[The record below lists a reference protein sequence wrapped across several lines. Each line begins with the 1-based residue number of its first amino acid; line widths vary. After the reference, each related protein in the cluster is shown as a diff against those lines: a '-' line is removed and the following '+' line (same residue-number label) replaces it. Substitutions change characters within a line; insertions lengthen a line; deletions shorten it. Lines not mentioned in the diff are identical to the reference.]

1 MNHNYEKLKTLLKEL
16 FQLDQPDLDFGLY
29 RIMHAKNKEVSQF
42 LDEDLLPQ
50 VEEAFNQHR
59 TADRSELDKEL
70 NKVIA
75 GVEAAGM
82 DPEESPK
89 VKELLA
95 RIKNEACDISA
106 LENEVYDHLFNFFR
120 RYYSEGDFLAKRV
133 YKSGVY
139 AVPYQGEEVLLHW
152 ANMDQYYIKTSE
164 YLRDYSFCL
173 HPDSHKEPLRVHFRL
188 VDVTEEEHGNIKAA
202 EEKNRRFIL
211 VASGRSPNDFLA
223 LESKDLGDELVIY
236 FEYRI
241 ATPADW
247 PEEERAS
254 RARPPTQ
261 KDLNTLAAKR
271 ILSIT
276 DPGWVNWI
284 NELSKIHI
292 MANGESADY
301 SRLEAHLNRYTARN
315 TFDYFIHKNL
325 GDFLQQELDF
335 YIKNEVMHLDDVE
348 NESAPRVE
356 QYLSTIKV
364 IRKIACKIIDFL
376 AQLENFQRK
385 LWTKKKFIV
394 ETHYCLTIGSIPEEF
409 WAEIVS
415 NQAQQDEWMQLYGI
429 DQIRLEAIKRYP
441 TLVVDTRHFDMNFVA
456 QLLWTIGNLE
466 EQTGGVVLHSDN
478 FQALSMMKA
487 RYRNKLDCVCIDPP
501 YNTGS
506 DGFCYKDNY
515 KDSSWL
521 SQQHQTLSIL
531 KECLK
536 DTGSLFTCCD
546 ENQAHSYV
554 PLLRQVYGAQ
564 NLVETI
570 IWNKRVPKNDK
581 GIGNIHDFIFLICS
595 DLLKRRSLNLSYN
608 MKKDDLEDIYKFVE
622 RCRSQNR
629 SLEGTQQELKK
640 FYDKQGYDRGITLYC
655 ELDPEFKIWGKIN
668 MSWPNPKTEGPR
680 YEVINPVTGK
690 PVPIPKNGWR
700 WKEETFRESEGCGPT
715 YYLPDGSMMKGRIW
729 YAASEAIQPSSITYL
744 DDVQTFLL
752 RSILSVKSGG
762 SAELENMGLS
772 RMIDYPKPVSLIKRL
787 LFSTGDTEGTVL
799 DYFAG
804 SGTTGDAV
812 INLNREDGGRR
823 KFLLVEMGD
832 YFETVL
838 LPRLK
843 KVTFAPEWKN
853 GKPERSPT
861 PKEFERSPHIIKVVR
876 LESYEDTLNNL
887 DVSRTDK
894 QQQLLDSSEAKGA
907 ESLREQYVLRYML
920 DVETRG
926 SQSLL
931 NTQAFTDPTAYK
943 LKVKQ
948 PSSNESCDVNVDLLE
963 TFNWLIGLIVHRIT
977 APQTFNGF
985 FEHDSEGRLR
995 LKGDIRQEEDGPYWF
1010 RAVTGILPNGNKTL
1024 VIWRKLNGNVERDN
1038 LMLNEW
1044 FSKSEYSGEESEFD
1058 LIYTNGSN
1066 NLENL
1071 KAPNALWKVRLIE
1084 EDFHHLM
1091 FDTEEV

>member
-1 MNHNYEKLKTLLKEL
+1 MISLLWKAGG
-16 FQLDQPDLDFGLY
+16 GL
-29 RIMHAKNKEVSQF
+29 
-42 LDEDLLPQ
+42 
-50 VEEAFNQHR
+50 
-59 TADRSELDKEL
+59 
-70 NKVIA
+70 
-75 GVEAAGM
+75 
-82 DPEESPK
+82 
-89 VKELLA
+89 
-95 RIKNEACDISA
+95 
-106 LENEVYDHLFNFFR
+106 
-120 RYYSEGDFLAKRV
+120 
-133 YKSGVY
+133 
-139 AVPYQGEEVLLHW
+139 GE
-152 ANMDQYYIKTSE
+152 
-164 YLRDYSFCL
+164 
-173 HPDSHKEPLRVHFRL
+173 
-188 VDVTEEEHGNIKAA
+188 
-202 EEKNRRFIL
+202 
-211 VASGRSPNDFLA
+211 
-223 LESKDLGDELVIY
+223 ELVIR

-241 ATPADW
+241 ATRADW
-247 PEEERAS
+247 PDKDRS
-254 RARPPTQ
+254 GKKKPPVQ
-261 KDLNTLAAKR
+261 KDLSALAAKK
-271 ILSIT
+271 ILTIT
-276 DPGWVNWI
+276 DPTWINWI
-284 NELSKIHI
+284 KELSETHI
-292 MANGESADY
+292 MTNGERADY

-325 GDFLQQELDF
+325 GDFLCKELDF

-348 NESAPRVE
+348 NESIACVE
-356 QYLSTIKV
+356 QYLSKIRI
-364 IRKIACKIIDFL
+364 IRKIAHKIIDFL
-376 AQLENFQRK
+376 AQLEDFQKK
-385 LWTKKKFIV
+385 LWLKKKFVV
-394 ETHYCLTIGSIPEEF
+394 ETQYCISVGSIPEAF
-409 WAEIVS
+409 YAEIS
-415 NQAQQDEWMQLYGI
+415 ANPAQQDEWMQLYGI
-429 DQIRLEAIKRYP
+429 DQIDPETIQKYP
-441 TLVVDTRHFDMNFVA
+441 TLVIDTRHFDMNFTTR
-456 QLLWTIGNLE
+456 LLWTIGNLE
-466 EQTGGVVLHSDN
+466 EQTNGVVLHSDN
-478 FQALSMMKA
+478 FQALSMMQA

-531 KECLK
+531 KGFLK

-546 ENQAHSYV
+546 ENQAHSYA
-554 PLLRQVYGAQ
+554 PLLRQIYGTQ

-608 MKKDDLEDIYKFVE
+608 MKKDDLEEIYKFVE
-622 RCRSQNR
+622 RCRSQNT

-700 WKEETFRESEGCGPT
+700 WKEETFREAEGNGPT
-715 YYLPDGSMMKGRIW
+715 YHLPDGSMMKGRIW
-729 YAASEAIQPSSITYL
+729 YAVNEAIQPSSITYL

-762 SAELENMGLS
+762 SVELENMGLS

-787 LFSTGDTEGTVL
+787 LFATGDAQGTVL

-838 LPRLK
+838 LPRIK

-887 DVSRTDK
+887 EIQRTEK
-894 QQQLLDSSEAKGA
+894 QQQLLDDSEALGA
-907 ESLREQYVLRYML
+907 ESLREQYFLRYML

-931 NTQAFTDPTAYK
+931 NVQAFTDPTAYT

-948 PSSNESCDVNVDLLE
+948 PSSDVSREVNVDLLE
-963 TFNWLIGLIVHRIT
+963 TFNWLIGLTVHRIA
-977 APQTFNGF
+977 APQTFNGV

-995 LKGDIRQEEDGPYWF
+995 VKGGLIQEEDGPNWF
-1010 RAVTGILPNGNKTL
+1010 RTVTGVLPNGNKTL
-1024 VIWRKLNGNVERDN
+1024 IIWRKLNGNLEQDN
-1038 LMLNEW
+1038 LMLDEW
-1044 FSKSEYSGEESEFD
+1044 FAMKGYLEGDDKFD
-1058 LIYTNGSN
+1058 VVYVNGDN

-1071 KAPNALWKVRLIE
+1071 KAPNALWEVRLIE
-1084 EDFHHLM
+1084 EDFHCLM
-1091 FDTEEV
+1091 FDTEGV